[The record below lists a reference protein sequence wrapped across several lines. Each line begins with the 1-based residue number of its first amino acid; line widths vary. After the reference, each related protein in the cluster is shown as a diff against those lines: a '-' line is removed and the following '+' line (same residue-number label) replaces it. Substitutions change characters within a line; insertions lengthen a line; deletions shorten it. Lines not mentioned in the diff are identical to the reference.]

1 MDAGNFAREL
11 GRVLMR
17 DMVMPFATPDDWRSA
32 AMQRSSAI
40 DMEEIE
46 RRRAIAAVH
55 HRRHGMPDA
64 DTLADQE
71 LYILGKMEL
80 EEYRDY
86 LIFKFMYGVD

>member
-1 MDAGNFAREL
+1 M
-11 GRVLMR
+11 LMSG
-17 DMVMPFATPDDWRSA
+17 MVMPFATPEAWRTA

-40 DMEEIE
+40 GAEEVG
-46 RRRAIAAVH
+46 RRRAVAAAH

-71 LYILGKMEL
+71 LYVLGKMEL

-86 LIFKFMYGVD
+86 LIFKFMYGVE